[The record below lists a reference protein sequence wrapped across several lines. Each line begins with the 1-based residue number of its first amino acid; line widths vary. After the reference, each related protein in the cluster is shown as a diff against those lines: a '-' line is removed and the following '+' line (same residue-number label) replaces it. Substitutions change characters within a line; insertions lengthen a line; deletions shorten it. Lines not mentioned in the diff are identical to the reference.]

1 MEITQKEVDRFITEY
16 IELCQKYGLEI
27 RPTMGWKQ
35 QIDGTFTISLQQQV
49 IKLPEQQRITLT

>member
-1 MEITQKEVDRFITEY
+1 MEQEINRFMDEY
-16 IELCQKYGLEI
+16 MELCKKYGLEL
-27 RPTMGWKQ
+27 RPVMGWKQ